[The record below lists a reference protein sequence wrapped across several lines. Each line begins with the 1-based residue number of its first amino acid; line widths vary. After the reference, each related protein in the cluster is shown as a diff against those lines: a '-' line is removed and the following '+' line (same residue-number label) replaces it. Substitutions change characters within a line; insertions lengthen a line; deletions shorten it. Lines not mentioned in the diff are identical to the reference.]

1 MKIII
6 LLLLALALG
15 QCYQGNPEQCLKDAA
30 EIAVLAA
37 EVAVDVKTFNFAK
50 LKKDFVRLE
59 SLLN

>member
-6 LLLLALALG
+6 LLLVALALG
-15 QCYQGNPEQCLKDAA
+15 QSYQGNTEQCLKDAA

-37 EVAVDVKTFNFAK
+37 ELAADFKTFNFAK
-50 LKKDFVRLE
+50 LKKDFVKLE